1 MQERVNLIGLSGPQL
16 REFLVGIG
24 AQAYRADQLLKWIHH
39 EGMTSFDDMSNLS
52 KAFRAQLAEK
62 AVIEPPPI
70 HETHVSKDGTRK
82 WLFKVA
88 GGSLIEAVYI
98 PEPARAT
105 LCISSQ
111 AGCSLNCSFCHT
123 GKQGFHRDLTSHEII
138 GQIWTVVHQ
147 LKAEKVFLPGASRVI
162 SNVVMMG
169 MGEPLMNI
177 DNVFSAL
184 NIMVDDLGYGLS
196 KKRVTVSTSG
206 VVPNIDK
213 LSDAVDVSLAVSL
226 HAPNNELRNVLVP
239 INKKYP
245 IDQLIAACQRYV
257 NKQKNRVITM
267 EYVMLK
273 NVNDTPLHAKQL
285 AKVLAHLPSK
295 VNLIPF
301 NPFHGTEYERST
313 DEAIELFQTI
323 LMKAGFITT
332 IRKTRGD
339 EIAAACGQ
347 LAGQIKDRTKRQ
359 ERFLARIPVSKI
371 INPSEMPVSS

>member
-1 MQERVNLIGLSGPQL
+1 MQERVNLIGLNGPQL

-24 AQAYRADQLLKWIHH
+24 AQAFRADQLLKWIHH
-39 EGMTSFDDMSNLS
+39 EGMTSFDEMSNLS
-52 KAFRAQLAEK
+52 KLFRQQLAEK
-62 AVIEPPPI
+62 AVIEPPVI
-70 HETHVSKDGTRK
+70 HETQLSKDGTRK
-82 WLFKVA
+82 WLFKVT

-98 PEPARAT
+98 PEPTRAT

-138 GQIWTVVHQ
+138 GQIWTVCHQ
-147 LKAEKVFLPGASRVI
+147 LKKEKVFLPGASRVI

-169 MGEPLMNI
+169 MGEPLMNT
-177 DNVFSAL
+177 DNVLSAL
-184 NIMVDDLGYGLS
+184 HIMVDDLGYGLS

-213 LSDAVDVSLAVSL
+213 LSDAIDVSLAVSL
-226 HAPNNELRNVLVP
+226 HAPTNELRNILVP
-239 INKKYP
+239 VNKKYP
-245 IDQLIAACQRYV
+245 IDQLLAACQRYIA
-257 NKQKNRVITM
+257 KQKNRVVTI

-285 AKVLAHLPSK
+285 AKILRNLPCK
-295 VNLIPF
+295 INLIPF
-301 NPFHGTEYERST
+301 NPFKGTEYERST

-323 LMKAGFITT
+323 LMKAGYVTT

-359 ERFLARIPVSKI
+359 ERFLAKIPVSEI
-371 INPSEMPVSS
+371 INLS

>member
-1 MQERVNLIGLSGPQL
+1 VQERVNLLGLSKPEL

-24 AQAYRADQLLKWIHH
+24 AQAYRADQILKWIHH
-39 EGMTSFDDMSNLS
+39 ESMTSFDDMNNLS
-52 KAFRAQLAEK
+52 KAFREQLAEC
-62 AVIEPPPI
+62 AVIEPPVV
-70 HETHVSKDGTRK
+70 HQRHTSKDGTRK
-82 WLFKVA
+82 WLFKVE

-98 PEPARAT
+98 PEPTRAT

-138 GQIWTVVHQ
+138 GQIWTVCHE

-169 MGEPLMNI
+169 MGEPLMNT
-177 DNVFSAL
+177 DNVLRAL
-184 NIMVDDLGYGLS
+184 RIMVDDLGYGLA
-196 KKRVTVSTSG
+196 KKRVTLSTSG

-213 LSDAVDVSLAVSL
+213 LSDAIDVSLAVSL
-226 HAPNNELRNVLVP
+226 HAPTNELRNILVP

-245 IDQLIAACQRYV
+245 IEVLLAACQRYIA
-257 NKQKNRVITM
+257 KQKNRVVTM

-273 NVNDTPLHAKQL
+273 NVNDSPLQAKQL
-285 AKVLAHLPSK
+285 GKILANVPCK
-295 VNLIPF
+295 INLIPF
-301 NPFHGTEYERST
+301 NPFKGSEYERST
-313 DEAIELFQTI
+313 DAAIELFQTI
-323 LMKAGFITT
+323 LMKAGYVTT

-347 LAGQIKDRTKRQ
+347 LAGQIKDKTKRQ
-359 ERFLARIPVSKI
+359 ERFLAKIPVSEI
-371 INPSEMPVSS
+371 LSTN

>member
-1 MQERVNLIGLSGPQL
+1 MQERVNLLGLSGPQL

-39 EGMTSFDDMSNLS
+39 EGMTSFDDMHNLS
-52 KAFRAQLAEK
+52 KIFRQQLAEH
-62 AVIEPPPI
+62 AVIEPPVI
-70 HETHVSKDGTRK
+70 HETHKSKDGTRK

-98 PEPARAT
+98 PEPTRAT

-111 AGCSLNCSFCHT
+111 AGCSLNCTFCHT

-138 GQIWTVVHQ
+138 GQVWTVYHQ
-147 LKAEKVFLPGASRVI
+147 LKAEKVFLPGATRVI

-169 MGEPLMNI
+169 MGEPLMNT

-184 NIMVDDLGYGLS
+184 HIMIDDLGYGLS

-213 LSDAVDVSLAVSL
+213 LSDALDVSLAISL
-226 HAPNNELRNVLVP
+226 HAPTDELRNILVP

-245 IDQLIAACQRYV
+245 IKMLIEACQRYV
-257 NKQKNRVITM
+257 AKQKNRVITI

-273 NVNDTPLHAKQL
+273 NINDTPLHAKQL
-285 AKVLAHLPSK
+285 AKVLGNLASK
-295 VNLIPF
+295 INLIPF
-301 NPFHGTEYERST
+301 NPFKGSEYERST
-313 DEAIELFQTI
+313 DEAIMLFQTI
-323 LMKAGFITT
+323 LMKAGYITT

-347 LAGQIKDRTKRQ
+347 LAGQIKDRTSRQ
-359 ERFLARIPVSKI
+359 ARFLAKIPVSEI
-371 INPSEMPVSS
+371 ASSRDLS

>member
-1 MQERVNLIGLSGPQL
+1 MQERVNLLGLSGPQL

-24 AQAYRADQLLKWIHH
+24 AQAYRADQILKWIHH

-52 KAFRAQLAEK
+52 KVLREQLSEK

-70 HETHVSKDGTRK
+70 HETHISKDGTRK
-82 WLFKVA
+82 WLFKVT

-98 PEPARAT
+98 PEPTRAT

-138 GQIWTVVHQ
+138 GQIWTVYHQ
-147 LKAEKVFLPGASRVI
+147 LKNEKVFLPGASRVI

-169 MGEPLMNI
+169 MGEPLMNT
-177 DNVFSAL
+177 DNVLSAL

-213 LSDAVDVSLAVSL
+213 LSDAIDVSLAVSL

-257 NKQKNRVITM
+257 AKQKNRVVTM

-273 NVNDTPLHAKQL
+273 DVNDTPLHAKQL
-285 AKVLAHLPSK
+285 AKVLANLPSK

-301 NPFHGTEYERST
+301 NPFKGADYERST

-359 ERFLARIPVSKI
+359 QKFLAKIPVSEI
-371 INPSEMPVSS
+371 INNQDSL